1 MQAETHNALA
11 IIVKQLDDKILQLQ
25 EFISTGN
32 LDKFEEYKKVC
43 GEINGLLT
51 ARNYIIDLN
60 KNMENSDE

>member
-25 EFISTGN
+25 EFVATGN
-32 LDKFEEYKKVC
+32 VDKFEEYKKVC

-51 ARNYIIDLN
+51 ARNYITDLN
-60 KNMENSDE
+60 KIMENSDE